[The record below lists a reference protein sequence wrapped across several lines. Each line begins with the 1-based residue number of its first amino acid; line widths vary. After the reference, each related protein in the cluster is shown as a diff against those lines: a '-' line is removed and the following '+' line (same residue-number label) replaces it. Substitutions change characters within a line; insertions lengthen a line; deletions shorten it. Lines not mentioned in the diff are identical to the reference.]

1 MIQGQIFNVVSGYAP
16 QTGWTQEEKDSSH
29 DDLEVLIRNI
39 PSMEH
44 LKVGADM
51 NGHVVLDA
59 DGYEGVHGRQGF
71 GSSNE
76 EVERTCKLE
85 ETGTRNLVVCRGRA
99 DSG

>member
-1 MIQGQIFNVVSGYAP
+1 MVIRLVIQGQIFNVVSGYAP

-44 LKVGADM
+44 LMVGADM
-51 NGHVVLDA
+51 DA

-76 EVERTCKLE
+76 EVDRTCKLE